1 MFKITTSER
10 TNTPNMEIRQDHK
23 INRYFFLAIIIVFG
37 LMLLYSLIQFFTAF
51 LGAVMFYVLSKPIV
65 EYLVKKKGW
74 GKSITAVFIILMTLI
89 MIMGPMTLFI
99 TMVYKKI
106 GGFLENPDLIF
117 QTLKKFDTQV
127 SKQIGIQLLSPSNM
141 EKIQTNATNLMT
153 AVLNN
158 SLNFFSTITMMYFFL
173 YFMIMNVNRMEAA
186 IIFYLPF
193 PRQKI
198 EIFGRELV
206 AQTFSN
212 SVGIPMIAIA
222 QGLTG
227 YAAYK
232 VIHLPEAGFWAIITG
247 FASIIPIVGCAIV
260 WIPAAI
266 YLMATGHIGQ
276 GFFLIGWGAIIM
288 GSVDNVVRFLLAKRM
303 ADTHPIVT
311 VLGVIMGLKFFQL
324 PGLIFG
330 PLLISYFLI
339 LLKIYYWE
347 YQQTTPVVKRKK
359 NRPVRFNLPFLGK
372 DHK

>member
-1 MFKITTSER
+1 
-10 TNTPNMEIRQDHK
+10 MEIRPDHK
-23 INRYFFLAIIIVFG
+23 INRYFFLAIIIVFA
-37 LMLLYSLIQFFTAF
+37 LMLLYSLIEFFTAF
-51 LGAVMFYVLSKPIV
+51 LASVMFYVLTKPIT
-65 EYLVKKKGW
+65 EYLIKKKGW
-74 GKSITAVFIILMTLI
+74 GKSLTAVTIIIMTLI
-89 MIMGPMTLFI
+89 IIMAPLTLFV
-99 TMVYKKI
+99 TMVYQKI
-106 GGFLENPDLIF
+106 ANFLENPDLIM
-117 QTLKKFDTQV
+117 QTLKNFDNQV
-127 SKQIGIQLLSPSNM
+127 SDRFGVQLLSPSNM
-141 EKIQTNATNLMT
+141 EKIQTTATNLMT

-173 YFMIMNVNRMEAA
+173 YFMIINVNRMEAA

-198 EIFGRELV
+198 EIFGNELV

-212 SVGIPMIAIA
+212 AVGVPMIAIA

-232 VIHLPEAGFWAIITG
+232 VVHLPEAGFWAIITG

-260 WIPAAI
+260 WIPVAV
-266 YLMATGHIGQ
+266 YLMATSHVGQ
-276 GFFLIGWGAIIM
+276 GFFVVGWGAIIM

-347 YQQTTPVVKRKK
+347 YQMDTPVVKRKK

-372 DHK
+372 DQK

>member
-1 MFKITTSER
+1 
-10 TNTPNMEIRQDHK
+10 MEIRPDHK
-23 INRYFFLAIIIVFG
+23 LNRYIFLAIIIVFG
-37 LMLLYSLIQFFTAF
+37 LMLLYSLVEFFTAF
-51 LGAVMFYVLSKPIV
+51 LAAVMFYVLSKPTV
-65 EYLVKKKGW
+65 EFLVKKKRW
-74 GKSITAVFIILMTLI
+74 TKPLTAVFIIFMTLLII
-89 MIMGPMTLFI
+89 MVPMTLFI

-106 GGFLENPDLIF
+106 AGFLENPDLIL
-117 QTLKKFDTQV
+117 QTLKTFDNQV
-127 SKQIGIQLLSPSNM
+127 SDRFGVQLLSASNM
-141 EKIQTNATNLMT
+141 EKIQTTATNLMT

-158 SLNFFSTITMMYFFL
+158 SLNFFSTITMMYFLL
-173 YFMIMNVNRMEAA
+173 YFMIINVNRMEAA

-193 PRQKI
+193 PRPKI
-198 EIFGRELV
+198 ELFGHELV

-212 SVGIPMIAIA
+212 AVGVPLIALA

-227 YAAYK
+227 FAAYK
-232 VIHLPEAGFWAIITG
+232 VVHLPEAGFWAVITG
-247 FASIIPIVGCAIV
+247 FASIIPIIGCAIV
-260 WIPAAI
+260 WIPAAV
-266 YLMATGHIGQ
+266 YLMATSHIGQ
-276 GFFLIGWGAIIM
+276 GIFLIGWGAIIM

-347 YQQTTPVVKRKK
+347 YQIISPTVKRKK

-372 DHK
+372 DQN

>member
-1 MFKITTSER
+1 MFKITTSPW
-10 TNTPNMEIRQDHK
+10 TNTPNMEIRPDHK

-37 LMLLYSLIQFFTAF
+37 LMLLYSLIEFFTAF
-51 LGAVMFYVLSKPIV
+51 LASVMFYVLSKPIV
-65 EYLVKKKGW
+65 EYLIKKKGW
-74 GKSITAVFIILMTLI
+74 SKPLTAVFIIFTTLI
-89 MIMGPMTLFI
+89 IIMAPMTLFI

-106 GGFLENPDLIF
+106 AGFLENPDLIM
-117 QTLKKFDTQV
+117 QTLKNFDNQV
-127 SKQIGIQLLSPSNM
+127 ADRFGVQLLSPSNM
-141 EKIQTNATNLMT
+141 EKIQTTATNLMT

-173 YFMIMNVNRMEAA
+173 YFMIINVNRMEAA
-186 IIFYLPF
+186 IVFYLPF

-198 EIFGRELV
+198 ELFGHELV

-212 SVGIPMIAIA
+212 AVGVPLIAIA

-232 VIHLPEAGFWAIITG
+232 VINLPEAGFWAIITG

-260 WIPAAI
+260 WIPAAV
-266 YLMATGHIGQ
+266 YLMATSHVGQ
-276 GFFLIGWGAIIM
+276 GFFIIGWGAIIM

-303 ADTHPIVT
+303 ADTHPVVT

-347 YQQTTPVVKRKK
+347 YQMVTPILKRKK

-372 DHK
+372 DQK